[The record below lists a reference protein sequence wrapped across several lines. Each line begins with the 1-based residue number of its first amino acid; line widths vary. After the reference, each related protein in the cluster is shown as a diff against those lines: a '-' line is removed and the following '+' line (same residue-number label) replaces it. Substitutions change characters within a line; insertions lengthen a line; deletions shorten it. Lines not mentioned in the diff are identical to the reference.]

1 MPQSN
6 HLGFQYSQ
14 AKSSEPF
21 LAEHAAATRRF
32 FLKLAA
38 LGTVSSLVPGRPLS
52 ADELPALLAGAIEK
66 IEPYFTAQDDF
77 RDVSRGKP
85 TPHRLPD
92 EKKAEVGIT
101 RDTWSL
107 EFGSDTD
114 NPADLKRPYGE
125 ETGTTFRFDDLMKM
139 AEKHAVRFP
148 KVMTCL
154 NIGCPL
160 GMGVWEGVPLRE
172 VFWQTQPRQNIRR
185 LFYYGYHN
193 DDPKQMFRSSLPIDR
208 ILEDPDGVPP
218 VILCY
223 KLNGEFLTPAR
234 GGPVRVVVPE
244 AYGFKSIKWLTHMFA
259 SNLFYANDT
268 YGEKNNDVHSQLKS
282 FAATLSV
289 PPIIL
294 PERPVPITGYAQ
306 SGITGLSKVQVW
318 VESDEAP
325 YKGSDQYFR
334 DAPWVDA
341 TVLDPPA
348 KWGEGLGDPAILQT
362 TSGFDNQGQPQTWPM
377 RLAKAHWAALL
388 PPMKPGD
395 YTIRSR
401 TVDER
406 GRAQPMPRPFQK
418 SGHAAIESV
427 PITVETA

>member
-1 MPQSN
+1 MPNSN
-6 HLGFQYSQ
+6 RSGSR
-14 AKSSEPF
+14 SSAADSRQF
-21 LAEHAAATRRF
+21 IAEHTAATRRF

-38 LGTVSSLVPGRPLS
+38 VGTAGSFVPFGQLT
-52 ADELPALLAGAIEK
+52 AAELPELLAEAVEK

-107 EFGSDTD
+107 EFGSDPD
-114 NPADLKRPYGE
+114 KPADIKKPFGE
-125 ETGTTFRFDDLMKM
+125 EAGRPFRFADLMAMSKQ
-139 AEKHAVRFP
+139 HAVRFP

-172 VFWQTQPRQNIRR
+172 LFWQTQPRQNIRR

-218 VILCY
+218 VIVCY
-223 KLNGEFLTPAR
+223 KLNGDWLTSAR
-234 GGPVRVVVPE
+234 GGPVRIVVPE
-244 AYGFKSIKWLTHMFA
+244 AYGFKSIKWLTHIFA
-259 SNLFYANDT
+259 SNLFHANDT
-268 YGEKNNDVHSQLKS
+268 YGEQNNDVASQLKS
-282 FAATLSV
+282 FSATLSI

-294 PERPVPITGYAQ
+294 ADRPVPITGYAQ

-318 VESDEAP
+318 VESDAEP
-325 YKGSDQYFR
+325 YEGTDRHFQ

-341 TVLDPPA
+341 TILDPPPQ
-348 KWGEGLGDPAILQT
+348 WGVGLGDPKILQST
-362 TSGFDNQGQPQTWPM
+362 TGFDEAGRPKQWPM
-377 RLAKAHWAALL
+377 RLAKAHWAAVL

-406 GRAQPMPRPFQK
+406 GKAQPLPRPFQK

-427 PITVETA
+427 PITVETAS